1 MMTPTLILEA
11 PLFTPSLLQ
20 TNRFAARPLTNAQL
34 RLGLDT
40 IAANWQESGLAL
52 SALPPLLD
60 LTHRY
65 RAFAASPDW
74 RESARAHPI
83 ARQLLQDPLTQA
95 MFHRPT
101 ADAPEAELLDL
112 ALAHPSTRHRVAQA
126 TPLGLKV
133 RLFTHELE
141 TAVALRERRR
151 IMAHA
156 IDDTISKTP
165 KAAILMLG
173 CGHFRALELSMRAGE
188 AGRILAID
196 PRDACLEVVRSQNAS
211 ITPIETLCEAP
222 GRMIARPLRFGRF
235 DLILVPG
242 LLDGMEDPAAGR
254 MIAALASALRPGGQI
269 LVAAM
274 ARGIRCDGYL
284 DAFMDWQPVLRG
296 EEDMQ
301 ALMQHA
307 QGSDIASR
315 VVFHGSNSAML
326 YGTAR
331 RRG

>member
-1 MMTPTLILEA
+1 V
-11 PLFTPSLLQ
+11 
-20 TNRFAARPLTNAQL
+20 RPLSNAQL

-52 SALPPLLD
+52 SALPALLD

-74 RESARAHPI
+74 RETARAHPI
-83 ARQLLQDPLTQA
+83 AQQLLQDPLTQA
-95 MFHRPT
+95 MFHRPPG
-101 ADAPEAELLDL
+101 DAGEAELLDL
-112 ALAHPSTRHRVAQA
+112 ALAHPSTRSRVAQA
-126 TPLGLKV
+126 TPLGLKI

-156 IDDTISKTP
+156 IDDTLSKTP
-165 KAAILMLG
+165 NAAILMLG

-196 PRDACLEVVRSQNAS
+196 PRDSCLNVVRSQNAG
-211 ITPIETLCEAP
+211 IATVQTLCEAP
-222 GRMIARPLRFGRF
+222 ARMIARPQRFGRF

-242 LLDGMEDPAAGR
+242 LLDTMEDPAAGR
-254 MIAALASALRPGGQI
+254 MVSALASALRPGGQL

-296 EEDMQ
+296 EDEMQ
-301 ALMQHA
+301 ALMAHA
-307 QGSDIASR
+307 RGPDIASR
-315 VVFHGSNSAML
+315 PVFHGSNGAML
-326 YGTAR
+326 YGSVLR
-331 RRG
+331 RS